1 MQDRHLHTHAHAHA
15 HIHLRTLHT
24 KTKTKAT
31 GSSKYKPKK
40 KKESKPKSKPKQ
52 TKLIKQQKKDR
63 KRACVWREKLR
74 TTKKDWDRKKKKFN
88 QSQQENRKS

>member
-1 MQDRHLHTHAHAHA
+1 MQDRHLHTHAHA

-31 GSSKYKPKK
+31 VVANINQKK
-40 KKESKPKSKPKQ
+40 KSKPKSKPKQ
-52 TKLIKQQKKDR
+52 TKLIKQQKGQKESVCV
-63 KRACVWREKLR
+63 KREIKND
-74 TTKKDWDRKKKKFN
+74 KKTETEKKKFN